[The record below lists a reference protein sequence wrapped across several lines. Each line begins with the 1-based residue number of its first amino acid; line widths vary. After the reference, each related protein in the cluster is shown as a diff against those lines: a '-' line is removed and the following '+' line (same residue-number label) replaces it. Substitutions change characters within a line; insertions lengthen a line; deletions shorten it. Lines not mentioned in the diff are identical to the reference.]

1 MYGLRPLRLGE
12 IFDAA
17 IKITKAN
24 PLRSYGLAFSAFGAL
39 TVIQWIDLLSVDL
52 SRSTTPT
59 VWGLLFAGTGYES
72 PLFWLA
78 VIVAI
83 LIIKP
88 FVYDVVHHVMIGT
101 PLTPARQLIS
111 DIAKTTLS
119 AAIYAG
125 LTAVGTALLLF
136 PGVAVA
142 LLGSV
147 SGPAIVNENHGPIAA
162 LRRSA
167 QLVRNN
173 IARVIGFTA
182 CVWLFRILAGLTIA
196 LVLPGLLPY
205 TLQPNSTRLL
215 AMLLTVFIGGV
226 VWPITLAARAILFT
240 DLRMR
245 AESLDV
251 DLMIAAVTAS
261 VDPHHRWAPT

>member
-17 IKITKAN
+17 IKITKAH
-24 PLRSYGLAFSAFGAL
+24 PLRSFGLAITAFSAL
-39 TVIQWIDLLSVDL
+39 TVIQWFDLLSVDL
-52 SRSTTPT
+52 SQSTTPT
-59 VWGLLFAGTGYES
+59 VWGLLFAGTGRES

-101 PLTPARQLIS
+101 PLTPARVLIGG
-111 DIAKTTLS
+111 IPKLALS
-119 AAIYAG
+119 ATLYGA
-125 LTAVGTALLLF
+125 LTALALGLLVL
-136 PGVAVA
+136 PGLAVA

-147 SGPAIVNENHGPIAA
+147 SGPAIVNENHGPVAG

-167 QLVRNN
+167 QLVRTNL
-173 IARVIGFTA
+173 ARVTGFAA
-182 CVWLFRILAGLTIA
+182 CVWLFRILAGLVIA
-196 LVLPGLLPY
+196 LVLPGVLPY

-226 VWPITLAARAILFT
+226 VWPITLAARAILFS
-240 DLRMR
+240 DLRIR

-251 DLMIAAVTAS
+251 DLMIADITATS
-261 VDPHHRWAPT
+261 DPRHRWAPV